1 MNLRTALSIL
11 LIFSFSAC
19 VTGKKTAKPEQKT
32 QETNSRPKN
41 SGETLTEE
49 EQINLRFLFVN
60 GTKERILGNYEKAIE
75 LFSQCIRIDGRHHAS
90 MYELAKI
97 YLEQKK
103 FNDAVFFARSA
114 HELDGSNVWY
124 TEFLAELLMA
134 TGKYAE
140 GENLYMTLFRNNPRN
155 MDYAFKYASALLFN
169 GKMQEALKVYDKVE
183 EEIGVNY
190 ELTDE
195 KKRLWLRLGKLE
207 KAAEEVEKLIAKDPN
222 DLKHYSLLVELYQ
235 VNDLNEKALEVI
247 GRMQKV
253 NAESPYVFLALAE
266 YYRSTNQREKS
277 FEQLKLAFGSP
288 ELEHE
293 IKVKI
298 ISSYLPLAQ
307 GNTEMMQQ
315 GILLAKILSET
326 HPNDAVSLAI
336 YGDFLMMDDRY
347 EEAVAQY
354 KNSLALDLNNQIVLQ
369 QILIGL
375 SQLNDID
382 GMVEYSGKA
391 LELYPEQSIFYLFS
405 GVALTF
411 QKKHE
416 EAVKT
421 LLAGSK
427 LVVDNE
433 IQLKDFYVRLADNY
447 HSLNNHTE
455 SDQFFEKALKI
466 DPKDPLVLNNYSYY
480 LSLRKVELEKA
491 EQMSKLSNELRPGQA
506 SYLDTYGWIL
516 YVMGNY
522 TEAKKWLQMALDSG
536 GSANGTIIEHMGDTL
551 YKLGDINGAVDHW
564 KRAKVA
570 GDAGEMIDK
579 KILDRKLYE

>member
-11 LIFSFSAC
+11 LIVTLTSC
-19 VTGKKTAKPEQKT
+19 VTRKNTAK
-32 QETNSRPKN
+32 ETRPATPQVAKKDA
-41 SGETLTEE
+41 ERLTEE
-49 EQINLRFLFVN
+49 EQINLKFLFVN
-60 GTKERILGNYEKAIE
+60 GVKEQILGNYEKAIE

-103 FNDAVFFARSA
+103 LNDAVFFARSA
-114 HELDGSNVWY
+114 HELDGTNVWY

-140 GENLYMTLFRNNPRN
+140 GENLYMMLFRNNPRN
-155 MDYAFKYASALLFN
+155 VDYAFKYASALLFN

-207 KAAEEVEKLIAKDPN
+207 KAAEEVEKLISKDPN

-235 VNDLNEKALEVI
+235 VNNMSEKALEVI

-253 NAESPYVFLALAE
+253 NAESAYVYLALAE

-307 GNTEMMQQ
+307 SGSDMLEQ
-315 GILLAKILSET
+315 GIILAKILSET

-347 EEAVAQY
+347 TEASVQY
-354 KNSLALDLNNQIVLQ
+354 KNSLAIDLNNQIVLQ
-369 QILIGL
+369 QMLICL

-382 GMVEYSGKA
+382 GMVEYSDKA
-391 LELYPEQSIFYLFS
+391 LERYPEQSIFYLFK

-416 EAVKT
+416 DAVKA

-455 SDQFFEKALKI
+455 SDKFFDKALKI

-522 TEAKKWLQMALDSG
+522 SEAKKWLQMALDSG
-536 GSANGTIIEHMGDTL
+536 GSTNGTILEHMGDVL
-551 YKLGDINGAVDHW
+551 FKLGDINGAVEHW
-564 KRAKVA
+564 KRANDA
-570 GDAGEMIDK
+570 GDAGEMIEK

>member
-11 LIFSFSAC
+11 IIVAFASC
-19 VTGKKTAKPEQKT
+19 VTGKKTANPERKT
-32 QETNSRPKN
+32 QETNSRQKT
-41 SGETLTEE
+41 SGGTLTEE
-49 EQINLRFLFVN
+49 EQINLKFLFVN
-60 GTKERILGNYEKAIE
+60 GTRERILGNYEKAIE
-75 LFSQCIRIDGRHHAS
+75 YFSQCIRINGRHHAS

-103 FNDAVFFARSA
+103 LNDAVFFARSA
-114 HELDGSNVWY
+114 HELDGTNVWY

-253 NAESPYVFLALAE
+253 NAESPYVYLALAE

-315 GILLAKILSET
+315 GITLAKILSET

-354 KNSLALDLNNQIVLQ
+354 KNSLAIDLNNQIVLQ

-375 SQLNDID
+375 SQLNDIG

-391 LELYPEQSIFYLFS
+391 LDLYPEQSIFYLFK

-416 EAVKT
+416 DAVKA

-447 HSLNNHTE
+447 HSLNNHIE
-455 SDQFFEKALKI
+455 SDKFFEKALKI

-480 LSLRKVELEKA
+480 LSLRKVDLEKA

-522 TEAKKWLQMALDSG
+522 SEAKKWLQMALDNG
-536 GSANGTIIEHMGDTL
+536 GSANGTILEHMGDAL

-564 KRAKVA
+564 KRAKDA

>member
-11 LIFSFSAC
+11 IIVAFASC
-19 VTGKKTAKPEQKT
+19 VTGKKTANPERKT
-32 QETNSRPKN
+32 QETNSRQKT
-41 SGETLTEE
+41 SGGTLTEE
-49 EQINLRFLFVN
+49 EQINLKFLFVN
-60 GTKERILGNYEKAIE
+60 GTRERILGNYEKAIE
-75 LFSQCIRIDGRHHAS
+75 FFSQCIRINGRHHAS

-103 FNDAVFFARSA
+103 LNDAVFFARSA
-114 HELDGSNVWY
+114 HELDGTNVWY

-253 NAESPYVFLALAE
+253 NAESPYVYLALAE

-315 GILLAKILSET
+315 GITLAKILSET

-354 KNSLALDLNNQIVLQ
+354 KNSLAIDLNNQIVLQ

-375 SQLNDID
+375 SQLNDIG

-391 LELYPEQSIFYLFS
+391 LDLYPEQSIFYLFK

-416 EAVKT
+416 DAVKA

-447 HSLNNHTE
+447 HSLNNHIE
-455 SDQFFEKALKI
+455 SDKFFEKALKI

-480 LSLRKVELEKA
+480 LSLRKVDLEKA

-522 TEAKKWLQMALDSG
+522 SEAKKWLQMALDNG
-536 GSANGTIIEHMGDTL
+536 GSANGTILEHMGDAL

-564 KRAKVA
+564 KRAKDA